1 VVKININSELRE
13 KIMIKKKLADKQKIK
28 EINENF

>member
-13 KIMIKKKLADKQKIK
+13 KIMIKKIGRQTK
-28 EINENF
+28 N